1 MGMKTLFGIL
11 TAVFLALFFVA
22 CGDGN
27 SFTTCQETTV
37 VGLRSLK
44 AETETASFCRT
55 IYGEVSYQYTGR
67 CARKGCF
74 FLYDV
79 DENGNRVKGDSIYL
93 SDTSAFPKKWKD
105 PDAVHLTRVTG
116 EYFPNKDYSCESLAD
131 QECQRAFYVED
142 VE

>member
-1 MGMKTLFGIL
+1 MGMKTFWEIFVVIL
-11 TAVFLALFFVA
+11 VSLFFSA
-22 CGDGN
+22 CGESD
-27 SFTTCQETTV
+27 SFSTCQETTV
-37 VGLRSLK
+37 AGLRSLS
-44 AETETASFCRT
+44 AETESASFCRT
-55 IYGEVSYQYTGR
+55 IYGEVSYQFTGR

-105 PDAVHLTRVTG
+105 VDALHLTRVTG

-131 QECQRAFYVED
+131 QECQRAFYVND

>member
-1 MGMKTLFGIL
+1 MGMKTLLEIL
-11 TAVFLALFFVA
+11 IVAFLVLIVTA
-22 CGDGN
+22 CGN
-27 SFTTCQETTV
+27 SDSFSTCQETTV
-37 VGLRSLK
+37 AGLRSLS

-55 IYGEVSYQYTGR
+55 IYGEVSYQFTGR

-79 DENGNRVKGDSIYL
+79 DKNGKRILGDSIYL

-105 PDAVHLTRVTG
+105 PEAIHLTRVTG
-116 EYFPNKDYSCESLAD
+116 EFYPNKDYSCESLAD